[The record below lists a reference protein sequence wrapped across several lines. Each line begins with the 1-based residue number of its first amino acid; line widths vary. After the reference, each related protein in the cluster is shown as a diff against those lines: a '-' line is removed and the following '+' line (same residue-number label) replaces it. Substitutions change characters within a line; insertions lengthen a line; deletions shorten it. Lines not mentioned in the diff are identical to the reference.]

1 MQLPFALCLE
11 ASRYAM
17 LELGLPNA
25 GSYYAKLTA
34 QGFFTWGEMPLKTC
48 VNVIFFVIFSEILPD
63 LIQNHVELS
72 HSL

>member
-1 MQLPFALCLE
+1 MQLPFAICLE
-11 ASRYAM
+11 ASRYTM

-25 GSYYAKLTA
+25 GSYYAKPTA

-48 VNVIFFVIFSEILPD
+48 VNIIFVIFRDIFPD
-63 LIQNHVELS
+63 LIQNRVKLS